1 MLNGLKRI
9 ELEVLNFKSLN
20 HIEDWLEENKIVF
33 QDSIQRTECYKWTRW
48 QDDNSMH
55 VFPCVCSSRN
65 KECIFIETYYEVQ
78 KAYLLIQKKQQYLYA
93 IEEYHK
99 IKHNKNAIFEWV
111 KYYENLGKEVLYF
124 NPEIKINTQQEP
136 YEIEE
141 VVLSEGQCLN
151 LLKFKE
157 IFSEY
162 YCSEEYGNY

>member
-1 MLNGLKRI
+1 MI
-9 ELEVLNFKSLN
+9 ELDDFGG
-20 HIEDWLEENKIVF
+20 WLISNKDKL
-33 QDSIQRTECYKWTRW
+33 DSSIRNTECYKWTKW
-48 QDDNSMH
+48 QNDNTIH

-78 KAYLLIQKKQQYLYA
+78 KAYLLNQKNQQYLYA

-111 KYYENLGKEVLYF
+111 KYYENLGKEVPCF
-124 NPEIKINTQQEP
+124 NPIIRIKTQQEP

-141 VVLSEGQCLN
+141 IVLPKVEFLN

-157 IFSEY
+157 IFNQY
-162 YCSEEYGNY
+162 YYSEEYENH